1 MESIARALIQISK
14 YVDGRENSN
23 DDDDVKA
30 LEEIAFLLG
39 EASEPEKECL
49 IKVANELGYSEWPE
63 EMGIS

>member
-1 MESIARALIQISK
+1 MESIARALIHISK

-39 EASEPEKECL
+39 EASETEKECL
-49 IKVANELGYSEWPE
+49 TKVAKELGYSEWPA

>member
-1 MESIARALIQISK
+1 MESIARALIHICK
-14 YVDGRENSN
+14 YVDGRENANN
-23 DDDDVKA
+23 DDDIKA

-49 IKVANELGYSEWPE
+49 IETAKELGCSEWPE